1 MFAYMN
7 PHQPV
12 PTGQIGVS
20 VKDAARLTSMSEK
33 VVRDEVNAGRI
44 PAVRYG
50 TRIVIDYAGLIDWFR
65 SHPAVVEQ
73 QSA

>member
-1 MFAYMN
+1 
-7 PHQPV
+7 
-12 PTGQIGVS
+12 VS

-65 SHPAVVEQ
+65 SHPPVVDM
-73 QSA
+73 SA